1 MHKVTHILAAA
12 LVLLASTTGAQAAN
26 ERSNQILLAQ
36 DNCFAVGQSL
46 AVERGVTL
54 VAAEATVQNGRSV
67 CKIVV
72 LVPATNGERPKRQV
86 VYIPQ

>member
-1 MHKVTHILAAA
+1 MHKVTHSLGAA
-12 LVLLASTTGAQAAN
+12 LLLLTVSTGAQAAKQ
-26 ERSNQILLAQ
+26 RSNQILLTQ
-36 DNCFAVGQSL
+36 DNCFAVGQSI
-46 AVERGVTL
+46 AAERGVTL
-54 VAAEATVQNGRSV
+54 VAAEATVQNGQKV